1 MRNKLIT
8 IISLPV
14 LCIASVWAQEKTTGS
29 DMLQFDETTISA
41 STVSGKELM
50 KRSNI
55 NPANAL
61 YGKLNGLFIRQNG
74 EYGDG
79 EGYPSMNIRG
89 IGSLNNNSI
98 LVFVDGLER
107 DINSLVLEEIE
118 EITILKDAA
127 ALAPYGIRGAN
138 GVILVK
144 TKRGK
149 KVKLTF
155 MFPISIAS
163 LHLYDYPKW
172 LMPPLMPKRLMRV
185 WQTKVWL
192 PDIPNKKLKLIE
204 VENIQPYSLM

>member
-149 KVKLTF
+149 KGKT
-155 MFPISIAS
+155 
-163 LHLYDYPKW
+163 DKW

-192 PDIPNKKLKLIE
+192 LDIPNKKLKLIE

>member
-98 LVFVDGLER
+98 LVFPSFG
-107 DINSLVLEEIE
+107 
-118 EITILKDAA
+118 
-127 ALAPYGIRGAN
+127 
-138 GVILVK
+138 
-144 TKRGK
+144 
-149 KVKLTF
+149 F
-155 MFPISIAS
+155 
-163 LHLYDYPKW
+163 HQDYPVSSSNS
-172 LMPPLMPKRLMRV
+172 V
-185 WQTKVWL
+185 WSQSSSIFEDRYFL
-192 PDIPNKKLKLIE
+192 NFLQ
-204 VENIQPYSLM
+204 NQ

>member
-29 DMLQFDETTISA
+29 DMLQFDETTIST

-89 IGSLNNNSI
+89 IGSARSK
-98 LVFVDGLER
+98 F
-107 DINSLVLEEIE
+107 S
-118 EITILKDAA
+118 TSS
-127 ALAPYGIRGAN
+127 
-138 GVILVK
+138 
-144 TKRGK
+144 T
-149 KVKLTF
+149 
-155 MFPISIAS
+155 
-163 LHLYDYPKW
+163 
-172 LMPPLMPKRLMRV
+172 
-185 WQTKVWL
+185 WQK
-192 PDIPNKKLKLIE
+192 
-204 VENIQPYSLM
+204 

>member
-1 MRNKLIT
+1 
-8 IISLPV
+8 
-14 LCIASVWAQEKTTGS
+14 
-29 DMLQFDETTISA
+29 MLQFDETTISA

-118 EITILKDAA
+118 EITILQRCCCF
-127 ALAPYGIRGAN
+127 GSIRN
-138 GVILVK
+138 
-144 TKRGK
+144 
-149 KVKLTF
+149 
-155 MFPISIAS
+155 
-163 LHLYDYPKW
+163 
-172 LMPPLMPKRLMRV
+172 
-185 WQTKVWL
+185 
-192 PDIPNKKLKLIE
+192 
-204 VENIQPYSLM
+204 

>member
-149 KVKLTF
+149 KGKNYINV
-155 MFPISIAS
+155 
-163 LHLYDYPKW
+163 
-172 LMPPLMPKRLMRV
+172 
-185 WQTKVWL
+185 TK
-192 PDIPNKKLKLIE
+192 KKT
-204 VENIQPYSLM
+204 

>member
-79 EGYPSMNIRG
+79 EEGVSKFSPSFLCPKPRLSQAG
-89 IGSLNNNSI
+89 
-98 LVFVDGLER
+98 
-107 DINSLVLEEIE
+107 
-118 EITILKDAA
+118 
-127 ALAPYGIRGAN
+127 AL
-138 GVILVK
+138 L
-144 TKRGK
+144 
-149 KVKLTF
+149 
-155 MFPISIAS
+155 
-163 LHLYDYPKW
+163 
-172 LMPPLMPKRLMRV
+172 
-185 WQTKVWL
+185 
-192 PDIPNKKLKLIE
+192 
-204 VENIQPYSLM
+204 

>member
-29 DMLQFDETTISA
+29 DMLQFDETIISA

-61 YGKLNGLFIRQNG
+61 YGKFSTGLFIRQNG

-89 IGSLNNNSI
+89 IGSLNNNRYLFLSM
-98 LVFVDGLER
+98 VW
-107 DINSLVLEEIE
+107 S
-118 EITILKDAA
+118 
-127 ALAPYGIRGAN
+127 
-138 GVILVK
+138 VI
-144 TKRGK
+144 
-149 KVKLTF
+149 
-155 MFPISIAS
+155 
-163 LHLYDYPKW
+163 
-172 LMPPLMPKRLMRV
+172 
-185 WQTKVWL
+185 
-192 PDIPNKKLKLIE
+192 
-204 VENIQPYSLM
+204 

>member
-127 ALAPYGIRGAN
+127 DVLFQSVFINFLRGFKQQEVFN
-138 GVILVK
+138 FLFFDNIFFVRQKMIFFRIILDFVY
-144 TKRGK
+144 
-149 KVKLTF
+149 L
-155 MFPISIAS
+155 
-163 LHLYDYPKW
+163 
-172 LMPPLMPKRLMRV
+172 
-185 WQTKVWL
+185 
-192 PDIPNKKLKLIE
+192 
-204 VENIQPYSLM
+204 